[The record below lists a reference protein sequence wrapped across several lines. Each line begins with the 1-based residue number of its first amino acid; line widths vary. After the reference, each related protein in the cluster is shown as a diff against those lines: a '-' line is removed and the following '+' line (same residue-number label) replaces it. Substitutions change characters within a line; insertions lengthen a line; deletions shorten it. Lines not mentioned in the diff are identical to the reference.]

1 MHKTRCLSFINN
13 SYGGTERHFYSHI
26 SSQMAVE
33 RPSITRLY
41 IAPTL
46 VRPVTT
52 ETTEVVFTLSLILQH
67 QQGSPT
73 PPEQWHYT

>member
-1 MHKTRCLSFINN
+1 MHRTRRLSFINN

-26 SSQMAVE
+26 LSQMDVE

-41 IAPTL
+41 ISPTL

-52 ETTEVVFTLSLILQH
+52 ETTEVVLFH
-67 QQGSPT
+67 
-73 PPEQWHYT
+73 